1 MECCLDAALQNIYF
15 KCAAAKI
22 RHSHH
27 HMTKVLE
34 PYVRMNEKK
43 KKKLMEPKLYMNVQC
58 MVLYKVNILYMDQK
72 SKIADHCMSAFL
84 LISDNYLLF
93 LLNNLPPSTS

>member
-43 KKKLMEPKLYMNVQC
+43 QKKLDGTKTVYECAVYGTL
-58 MVLYKVNILYMDQK
+58 
-72 SKIADHCMSAFL
+72 
-84 LISDNYLLF
+84 
-93 LLNNLPPSTS
+93 